1 MAKLKI
7 AVKFNLV
14 NLLHEGSKLVVGNFI
29 NEVNQ

>member
-14 NLLHEGSKLVVGNFI
+14 NLLHKDSKLVVGNFI

>member
-7 AVKFNLV
+7 AVIFNLV
-14 NLLHEGSKLVVGNFI
+14 DLLHEDSKLVVGNFI